1 MQEAQLPK
9 ILQMMDDISRVV
21 SSLED
26 SQQVL
31 DSLVKLVIG
40 TMRVANC
47 SIMLIDRATQALQI
61 KASQGLEED
70 IIRSYR
76 GKVGEGIAGWVAAQ
90 GEPLLVPDIDKD
102 PRFHARSRAGRDR
115 YQTRSLLSVPLILRL
130 QVMGVLNV
138 NNKLDGGSFDA
149 ADQAVLQVVAR
160 FVTIS
165 LDKAQMREIVAQKER
180 LDSELQAARKI
191 QEIMLPHEFPQDRSV
206 EIAGRNLPAEKVA
219 GDFYDVIATPDGMLW
234 MIIGDVCSKGLPSA
248 LYMARVV
255 SYFRVV
261 SGYQRS
267 PSGLL
272 REVNNLLS
280 RESTDVTF
288 VTVCVLMLDKRRET
302 VTVTTA
308 GHPAPLFYRDD
319 KHVAPLEASG
329 GPPLGVQA
337 DMNFDERVEPFKPG
351 QLLLG
356 YTDGVTEARDGR
368 GRLFGLNRL
377 RRVVRNHRGPCRELL
392 DAVVKEVRQFAVT
405 KDIQDDLTLMAVR
418 RLPTPR

>member
-1 MQEAQLPK
+1 
-9 ILQMMDDISRVV
+9 MDDISRVV

-47 SIMLIDRATQALQI
+47 SIMLIDRATQTLQI
-61 KASQGLEED
+61 KASQGLEEN
-70 IIRSYR
+70 IIRTYR
-76 GKVGEGIAGWVAAQ
+76 DKVGEGIAGWVAAQ
-90 GEPLLVPDIDKD
+90 GEPLIVPDIDKD
-102 PRFHARSRAGRDR
+102 PRFHARPREGRDR

-191 QEIMLPHEFPQDRSV
+191 QEIMLPHEFPQNRGVD
-206 EIAGRNLPAEKVA
+206 IAGRNLPAEKVA

-234 MIIGDVCSKGLPSA
+234 MIIGDVCSKGLSSA

-272 REVNNLLS
+272 REINNLLS

-288 VTVCVLMLDKRRET
+288 VTVCVLMLDKR
-302 VTVTTA
+302 
-308 GHPAPLFYRDD
+308 
-319 KHVAPLEASG
+319 
-329 GPPLGVQA
+329 
-337 DMNFDERVEPFKPG
+337 
-351 QLLLG
+351 
-356 YTDGVTEARDGR
+356 
-368 GRLFGLNRL
+368 
-377 RRVVRNHRGPCRELL
+377 
-392 DAVVKEVRQFAVT
+392 
-405 KDIQDDLTLMAVR
+405 
-418 RLPTPR
+418 